1 MLIICNYHALYSEI
15 LRLKSA
21 HGSKPDGSDQDAQG
35 EQEEENEVDSE
46 QEGNQ
51 QHQHQQFLGDASTA
65 LPNFETLELADNE
78 IPDGVEAADV
88 VTLAQ
93 MYREHCEVG
102 PFYKLWEIDIQ

>member
-1 MLIICNYHALYSEI
+1 MPIICYHHIRYSEI
-15 LRLKSA
+15 LRLKST
-21 HGSKPDGSDQDAQG
+21 HISKPDGSDQDAQG

-65 LPNFETLELADNE
+65 LPNFETLELADSE
-78 IPDGVEAADV
+78 IPDGVEATDI

-93 MYREHCEVG
+93 MYREHCEVD
-102 PFYKLWEIDIQ
+102 PFFKPLIN